1 MEPTPP
7 IKANSTKKYF
17 TKCQSDES
25 LMASLRSA
33 WLLPAGTFLIAVLAI
48 LSGCTTPVEEPSE
61 IPPTPTIAA
70 IPHMTPSAPVDL
82 APSGHS
88 GNTST
93 STTLIFS
100 ETLPLMSGARPLVI
114 DPGEYGHP
122 YFSPGHTYS
131 LFVDSGMPVNILVL
145 DSVFTDRITLFI
157 PEYGILPSR
166 APDREVSFSHGFRY
180 DCPLIVQEDY
190 LVKKTINF
198 SVPRFGKYVVVI
210 DPRFNART
218 TWDLSGE
225 SSSHDFFRATIEL
238 MEYPAGRAV
247 ESFPGAVNEIV
258 GLSTNYWGT
267 PRIYA
272 LDDYGYP
279 SLSEGDTIHL
289 SVSTGRPVNILV
301 LDGEAMDAF
310 SRVDPVEV
318 TVTNR
323 TVDAV
328 HRGYSYGEISP
339 NNGEVFH
346 EDLSLDTEAFVAIP
360 AQSKYYV
367 IIDPRFS
374 SEFSSSGGYIS
385 GFEEDF
391 VTAKVYI
398 EVFREGSALYWKKM
412 GDYSLRKGDY
422 EAAESC
428 YHKSL
433 ALDPENPDTWYNL
446 GIVLRDL
453 NKYHD
458 AIEAFNQTL
467 RIEPGDAD
475 VWEKMGI
482 LYLLTENEAA
492 ARDAYNRSLGG

>member
-1 MEPTPP
+1 M
-7 IKANSTKKYF
+7 KG
-17 TKCQSDES
+17 QSDES
-25 LMASLRSA
+25 FMASIGSA
-33 WLLPAGTFLIAVLAI
+33 WLFSAGIFLISVLAI
-48 LSGCTTPVEEPSE
+48 LSGCMTQVEDPGE
-61 IPPTPTIAA
+61 IPLPPTITST
-70 IPHMTPSAPVDL
+70 PDMTPSAPVNL
-82 APSGHS
+82 TLSGNS
-88 GNTST
+88 GNTRT
-93 STTLIFS
+93 SPTLIFS
-100 ETLPLMSGARPLVI
+100 ETLPLMSGAKPVVI
-114 DPGEYGHP
+114 DPEEYGHP
-122 YFSPGHTYS
+122 YFSQGVTYS
-131 LFVDSGMPVNILVL
+131 LFVDSGMPVNFLIL
-145 DSVFTDRITLFI
+145 DSVYTGRIPLFI
-157 PEYGILPSR
+157 PDYGILPSR
-166 APDREVSFSHGFRY
+166 APDREVSFSYGFRY

-198 SVPRFGKYVVVI
+198 SVPRFGKYVMVI

-218 TWDLSGE
+218 TWDMSGE

-238 MEYPAGRAV
+238 MEYPAGRV
-247 ESFPGAVNEIV
+247 GSKESIPDAVNEIV

-272 LDDYGYP
+272 LDEYGYP
-279 SLSEGDTIHL
+279 SLSEGDTVHL
-289 SVSTGRPVNILV
+289 SVSTARPVNILI

-323 TVDAV
+323 TVNAV

-385 GFEEDF
+385 GYEEDF

-398 EVFREGSALYWKKM
+398 EVLREGSALYWKKM

-422 EAAESC
+422 EAAEIY

-475 VWEKMGI
+475 VWEKIGI

-492 ARDAYNRSLGG
+492 ARDAYNRSLSG